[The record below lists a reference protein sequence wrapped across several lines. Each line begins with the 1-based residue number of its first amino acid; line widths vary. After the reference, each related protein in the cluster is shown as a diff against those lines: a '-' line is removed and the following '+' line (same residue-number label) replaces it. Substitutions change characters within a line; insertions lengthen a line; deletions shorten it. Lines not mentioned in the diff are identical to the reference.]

1 MTAVPPLTLLAP
13 VLEKTAYLAN
23 ASTTT
28 GAEIFEVA
36 LDGEP
41 GVDSIVWQVFLNLSI
56 SVHRLRP
63 LVEGPVAMRIPPLVL
78 MPPCTYLLY
87 GPGRMSGFGIL
98 FY

>member
-63 LVEGPVAMRIPPLVL
+63 LVEGPVVNRI
-78 MPPCTYLLY
+78 PPCTYLLS
-87 GPGRMSGFGIL
+87 GPGRMSGYGLL